1 MEQSS
6 KIFSSK
12 SLFAGDED
20 LMDRQAEVYNTKTY
34 NDDLNS
40 LLEEV
45 KYLANLNQDHLH
57 LWDSNL
63 NKTICRKWVYFPKF
77 VALCSKQYSPS

>member
-6 KIFSSK
+6 KIFGSK
-12 SLFAGDED
+12 SLFAGDEH
-20 LMDRQAEVYNTKTY
+20 LMDRQAGVYNTKTY
-34 NDDLNS
+34 NADLNS

-63 NKTICRKWVYFPKF
+63 KKTICRK
-77 VALCSKQYSPS
+77 